1 MWINPLFETDA
12 RSEVAQLLGAHSL
25 VTLVAE
31 APLRASHL
39 PLLLEDDGESMRLVG
54 HIPRVDPVADAI
66 AAGERILCIVH
77 GARAYVSAGWYE
89 DPGLSTY
96 NFSVAHLEG
105 PAEAMTDPAELRAH
119 LLELVRVHEQSK
131 PSIDEGTWQP
141 DDVAN
146 ARIDTL
152 LPAVMG
158 FRIAVESA
166 QAKTKLGQNR
176 SQNDRASTRDR
187 LRRSPAIEDRDIAE
201 RMEHAANAPDPRR
214 PGH

>member
-12 RSEVAQLLGAHSL
+12 RNEVAQLLGAHSL

-66 AAGERILCIVH
+66 ASGERILCIVH
-77 GARAYVSAGWYE
+77 GARAYISAGWYE

-105 PAEAMTDPAELRAH
+105 PAEAMSDPAELRAH
-119 LLELVRVHEQSK
+119 LVELIRVHEAST
-131 PSIDEGTWQP
+131 PSVDEGPWQI

-146 ARIDTL
+146 ERIDTL
-152 LPAVMG
+152 LPAVIG

-166 QAKTKLGQNR
+166 QAKTKFGQNR
-176 SQNDRASTRDR
+176 SQGDRAATRDH
-187 LRRSPAIEDRDIAE
+187 LRRSPAPEDREIAD
-201 RMEHAANAPDPRR
+201 RMDQAADAPDPRR